1 MRPALSSTSSSR
13 FPFHPRR
20 SSANTSRRS
29 GSPVR
34 SRDGEWL
41 RLRVGPRGGFQ
52 RRTRRHLRQVL
63 LHSVAQIWHGDTFQR
78 DNVGVLCQQPQSFV
92 IPPGNSDK
100 LRRQLHFIWACGV
113 FPV

>member
-63 LHSVAQIWHGDTFQR
+63 LHSVVCR
-78 DNVGVLCQQPQSFV
+78 CQSYHFWRLYPQQVKHRGETELRLGGSF
-92 IPPGNSDK
+92 D
-100 LRRQLHFIWACGV
+100 H
-113 FPV
+113 

>member
-1 MRPALSSTSSSR
+1 SSR

-63 LHSVAQIWHGDTFQR
+63 LHSGTASRAYPFLRPSLTLAPPVR
-78 DNVGVLCQQPQSFV
+78 SE
-92 IPPGNSDK
+92 IPFWSRLRSLGIVNEPG
-100 LRRQLHFIWACGV
+100 R
-113 FPV
+113 